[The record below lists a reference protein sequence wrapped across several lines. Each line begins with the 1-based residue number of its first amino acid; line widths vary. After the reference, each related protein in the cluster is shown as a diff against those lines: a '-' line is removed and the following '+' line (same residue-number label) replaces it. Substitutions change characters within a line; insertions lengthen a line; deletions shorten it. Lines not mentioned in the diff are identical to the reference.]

1 MGFILGRSIP
11 NFVFAVLLQYIFAI
25 KLQVLPI
32 AKWDGFVYTI
42 LPTIALAM
50 SPLADSARFIRTEM
64 VEVLHSDYVELAKAK
79 GLSRWEIAF
88 KHGLRNSLIP
98 LMTLLGPL
106 AVALMTGSLVVENY
120 ETVADIPADEF
131 LPLQKNTE
139 EEREQITAPSLNF
152 IQDSWR
158 RLKKNKAAVISMVL
172 LLVIILISVITIF
185 VSPHDPT
192 AQNVAY
198 INLPPRIP
206 GINIDGLNGKAMVG
220 GELVDKYAQAN
231 VPSNVNFF
239 LGTDG
244 LGRDVLSRLF
254 MGTRISLLIAF
265 IAALLDVTIGVAYGL
280 VSGLLG
286 GRVDNV
292 MQRFLE
298 ILSGIPNLVVMILML
313 VVFEPGIFS
322 IVAAMAITNWI
333 PMARIVRAQT
343 MKLKDQEYVLA
354 GLTLGESRMKIA
366 FKHILPNISSVIII
380 QMMFS
385 IPSAIF
391 FEAFLS
397 FIGLGLTPPSAS
409 LGTMLSE
416 GYKTFL
422 YLPYLLWIPAVTLSV
437 IMIGFNLLADGL
449 RDAFDPK
456 MKE

>member
-1 MGFILGRSIP
+1 
-11 NFVFAVLLQYIFAI
+11 
-25 KLQVLPI
+25 
-32 AKWDGFVYTI
+32 
-42 LPTIALAM
+42 
-50 SPLADSARFIRTEM
+50 
-64 VEVLHSDYVELAKAK
+64 
-79 GLSRWEIAF
+79 
-88 KHGLRNSLIP
+88 
-98 LMTLLGPL
+98 
-106 AVALMTGSLVVENY
+106 
-120 ETVADIPADEF
+120 
-131 LPLQKNTE
+131 
-139 EEREQITAPSLNF
+139 
-152 IQDSWR
+152 
-158 RLKKNKAAVISMVL
+158 
-172 LLVIILISVITIF
+172 
-185 VSPHDPT
+185 
-192 AQNVAY
+192 
-198 INLPPRIP
+198 
-206 GINIDGLNGKAMVG
+206 
-220 GELVDKYAQAN
+220 
-231 VPSNVNFF
+231 
-239 LGTDG
+239 
-244 LGRDVLSRLF
+244 LSRLF
-254 MGTRISLLIAF
+254 MGMRISLLIAF

>member
-1 MGFILGRSIP
+1 M
-11 NFVFAVLLQYIFAI
+11 
-25 KLQVLPI
+25 
-32 AKWDGFVYTI
+32 
-42 LPTIALAM
+42 
-50 SPLADSARFIRTEM
+50 
-64 VEVLHSDYVELAKAK
+64 
-79 GLSRWEIAF
+79 
-88 KHGLRNSLIP
+88 
-98 LMTLLGPL
+98 
-106 AVALMTGSLVVENY
+106 
-120 ETVADIPADEF
+120 
-131 LPLQKNTE
+131 
-139 EEREQITAPSLNF
+139 
-152 IQDSWR
+152 
-158 RLKKNKAAVISMVL
+158 
-172 LLVIILISVITIF
+172 
-185 VSPHDPT
+185 
-192 AQNVAY
+192 AY

-231 VPSNVNFF
+231 VPSNVSFF

-280 VSGLLG
+280 ISGLLG
-286 GRVDNV
+286 GRVDNA

>member
-1 MGFILGRSIP
+1 MIL
-11 NFVFAVLLQYIFAI
+11 
-25 KLQVLPI
+25 
-32 AKWDGFVYTI
+32 
-42 LPTIALAM
+42 
-50 SPLADSARFIRTEM
+50 
-64 VEVLHSDYVELAKAK
+64 
-79 GLSRWEIAF
+79 LS
-88 KHGLRNSLIP
+88 
-98 LMTLLGPL
+98 
-106 AVALMTGSLVVENY
+106 
-120 ETVADIPADEF
+120 
-131 LPLQKNTE
+131 
-139 EEREQITAPSLNF
+139 
-152 IQDSWR
+152 
-158 RLKKNKAAVISMVL
+158 
-172 LLVIILISVITIF
+172 VIILISIVTIF
-185 VSPHDPT
+185 VSPHNPT
-192 AQNVAY
+192 AQNIDY

-206 GINIDGLNGKAMVG
+206 GLNIDGLNGKAMVG

-231 VPSNVNFF
+231 VPANVNFF

-280 VSGLLG
+280 ISGLLG
-286 GRVDNV
+286 GRIDNG

-343 MKLKDQEYVLA
+343 LKLKDQEYVLA
-354 GLTLGESRMKIA
+354 GMTLGESKLKIA

-409 LGTMLSE
+409 LGTMLSD

-422 YLPYLLWIPAVTLSV
+422 YLPYLLWIPAATLSV

>member
-1 MGFILGRSIP
+1 ME
-11 NFVFAVLLQYIFAI
+11 LLPKRYE
-25 KLQVLPI
+25 
-32 AKWDGFVYTI
+32 
-42 LPTIALAM
+42 TIAA
-50 SPLADSARFIRTEM
+50 
-64 VEVLHSDYVELAKAK
+64 
-79 GLSRWEIAF
+79 
-88 KHGLRNSLIP
+88 
-98 LMTLLGPL
+98 
-106 AVALMTGSLVVENY
+106 
-120 ETVADIPADEF
+120 IPADKF

-139 EEREQITAPSLNF
+139 EEREQIAAPSLNF

-158 RLKKNKAAVISMVL
+158 RLKKNKAAVVSMIL
-172 LLVIILISVITIF
+172 LSVIILISIVTIF
-185 VSPHDPT
+185 VSPHNPT
-192 AQNVAY
+192 AQNIDY

-206 GINIDGLNGKAMVG
+206 GLNIDGLNGKAMVG

-231 VPSNVNFF
+231 VPANVNFF

-280 VSGLLG
+280 ISGLLG
-286 GRVDNV
+286 GRIDNG

-343 MKLKDQEYVLA
+343 LKLKDQEYVLA
-354 GLTLGESRMKIA
+354 GMTLGESKLKIA

-409 LGTMLSE
+409 LGTMLSD

-422 YLPYLLWIPAVTLSV
+422 YLPYLLWIPAATLSV

>member
-1 MGFILGRSIP
+1 M
-11 NFVFAVLLQYIFAI
+11 
-25 KLQVLPI
+25 
-32 AKWDGFVYTI
+32 
-42 LPTIALAM
+42 
-50 SPLADSARFIRTEM
+50 
-64 VEVLHSDYVELAKAK
+64 
-79 GLSRWEIAF
+79 
-88 KHGLRNSLIP
+88 
-98 LMTLLGPL
+98 
-106 AVALMTGSLVVENY
+106 
-120 ETVADIPADEF
+120 
-131 LPLQKNTE
+131 
-139 EEREQITAPSLNF
+139 NF

-158 RLKKNKAAVISMVL
+158 RLKKNKAAVVSMIVL
-172 LLVIILISVITIF
+172 AIIILISIVTIF

-192 AQNVAY
+192 AQNVEY

-206 GINIDGLNGKAMVG
+206 GIDINGLNGKAMVG

-231 VPSNVNFF
+231 VPANTNFF

-265 IAALLDVTIGVAYGL
+265 IAAILDVTIGVAYGL
-280 VSGLLG
+280 ISGLLG
-286 GRVDNV
+286 GRVDNA

-354 GLTLGESRMKIA
+354 GMTLGESKLKIA

-409 LGTMLSE
+409 LGTMLSD

-422 YLPYLLWIPAVTLSV
+422 YLPYLLWIPAATLSV
-437 IMIGFNLLADGL
+437 IMIAFNLLADGL